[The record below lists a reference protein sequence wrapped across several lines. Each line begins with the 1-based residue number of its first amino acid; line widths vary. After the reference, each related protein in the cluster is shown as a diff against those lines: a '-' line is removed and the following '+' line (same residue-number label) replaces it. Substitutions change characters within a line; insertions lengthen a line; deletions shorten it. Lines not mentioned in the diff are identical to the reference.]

1 MNFAAHP
8 KFLQLAISMGVMG
21 VRVLSF
27 ASVVA
32 VGALAALIELRRRR
46 RAGAAPAA
54 APGVTRHASLARTDG
69 PLVIVQRHGVTSKNL
84 AIAPQRAP
92 LVAALEAEAARLGV
106 RLGGGAAPTARAKEI
121 FAAYRRI
128 SGDRRWFDDVLTADG
143 EAMARAAGAEIGALI
158 AAELARRGFG
168 AAPPARAAGVL
179 ALVSPFRRT
188 LRTQELGLL
197 AAFAPGAG
205 GLARAAVRGGR
216 PAWEADDALGETPFD
231 EASCHRRVR
240 SAILADAAETT
251 AHTADAEGRAAPEE
265 EPLLDA
271 APDLARVAETYV
283 SEPRTQVEELWATG
297 KRELSGV
304 MPARADALA
313 ARLRAAQLREYDVV
327 WITTHKGTAR
337 ELVRALLPGE
347 ARVGLEPAEAIAFRP
362 EL

>member
-1 MNFAAHP
+1 MLRF
-8 KFLQLAISMGVMG
+8 
-21 VRVLSF
+21 RTLSF
-27 ASVVA
+27 AVSVVA
-32 VGALAALIELRRRR
+32 VGALAALIEVRRRR
-46 RAGAAPAA
+46 RASAAPVA
-54 APGVTRHASLARTDG
+54 APGVRRHASLSRAEG
-69 PLVIVQRHGVTSKNL
+69 PLVIVQRHGVTSKNIY
-84 AIAPQRAP
+84 IAPQRVP
-92 LVAALEAEAARLGV
+92 LIAVLEAEAAGLGV
-106 RLGGGAAPTARAKEI
+106 PLGGGAAPTERVKDV
-121 FAAYRRI
+121 FASYRRI

-158 AAELARRGFG
+158 AAELERTGFG
-168 AAPPARAAGVL
+168 AGARARAAAVL

-216 PAWEADDALGETPFD
+216 PAWEADDALGETPYD

-240 SAILADAAETT
+240 SAILADAA
-251 AHTADAEGRAAPEE
+251 DAAAAAGRPAA

-271 APDLARVAETYV
+271 APDLARVAEAYA
-283 SEPRTQVEELWATG
+283 SEPRTQLEELWATG
-297 KRELSGV
+297 KRELGDV

-313 ARLRAAQLREYDVV
+313 ARLRAAQLREFDVV